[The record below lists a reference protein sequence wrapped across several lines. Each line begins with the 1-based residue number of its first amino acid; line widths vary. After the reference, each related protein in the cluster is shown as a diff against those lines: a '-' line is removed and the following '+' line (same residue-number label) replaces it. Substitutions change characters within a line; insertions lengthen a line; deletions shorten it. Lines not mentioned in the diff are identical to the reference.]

1 MSNNCK
7 HRWEESSIVNKYL
20 RTGTL
25 IYVCRRC
32 NATSLV
38 DMKKEAA

>member
-20 RTGTL
+20 RSDML

-38 DMKKEAA
+38 HMTKAAA